1 MMTKSNFFRI
11 LKEIGAYSSF
21 IKYVKRRFAEYNDF
35 TEIYCNS
42 VYTFIDN
49 NIRRGSPQE
58 IIMEGFTW
66 ADTAE
71 GEDFWSNLYSE
82 MNMNKRRNEK

>member
-1 MMTKSNFFRI
+1 MMTKSKLFRI
-11 LKEIGAYSSF
+11 LKEKGAYSSF
-21 IKYVKRRFAEYNDF
+21 IKYLKRRFAVDDDF

-66 ADTAE
+66 TNTAE
-71 GEDFWSNLYSE
+71 GEDFWSKLYSE
-82 MNMNKRRNEK
+82 IHKKRNEK

>member
-1 MMTKSNFFRI
+1 MMTKSKFFRI
-11 LKEIGAYSSF
+11 LKEKGAYSSF
-21 IKYVKRRFAEYNDF
+21 IKYVKRRFVEGNDF
-35 TEIYCNS
+35 TEIYGNN

-49 NIRRGSPQE
+49 NIKRGSPQE

-82 MNMNKRRNEK
+82 INKRRNEK